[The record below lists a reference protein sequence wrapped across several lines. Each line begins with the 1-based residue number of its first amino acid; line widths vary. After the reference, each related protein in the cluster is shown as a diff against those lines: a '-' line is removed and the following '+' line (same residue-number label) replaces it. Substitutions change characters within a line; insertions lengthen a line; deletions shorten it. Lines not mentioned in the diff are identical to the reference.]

1 MLKMRFSIIDQS
13 GHTTLELDPRTKEGA
28 ALAQA
33 KLDELVA
40 DHRVLAV
47 RERALGSD
55 YRVVR
60 PGGGGKVPVGSLDPD
75 SEVLGV
81 PQLKGG

>member
-1 MLKMRFSIIDQS
+1 MRFSILDQS
-13 GHTTLELDPRTKEGA
+13 GHTNLDLDPGPGGGRA
-28 ALAQA
+28 CSS

-40 DHRVLAV
+40 EHRVLAV

-60 PGGGGKVPVGSLDPD
+60 PGERGKVPIGSLDPD